1 MIDFTDPIIKK
12 FIESLHRVVERK
24 SQKIASKPYD
34 EYVLE
39 NRILKLFCADKM
51 ITPDECAEKINDLY
65 NIGMNATD
73 IIGVLRV
80 NRLSRQSKRAAL
92 LDWAEETVA
101 AFIRAL
107 DLRRWNGYE
116 NYMTVRNTD
125 ILTSD
130 GERHKIQERLVILML
145 YTKYPVL
152 DGGSDCKA
160 IEKFGNVYM
169 KHFLYDASDFLR
181 SICHN
186 DEVFQPGMTV
196 EEFLINDPDA
206 QSMLIAPRNSI

>member
-12 FIESLHRVVERK
+12 FIESLHRVVEHK

-65 NIGMNATD
+65 NI
-73 IIGVLRV
+73 
-80 NRLSRQSKRAAL
+80 
-92 LDWAEETVA
+92 
-101 AFIRAL
+101 
-107 DLRRWNGYE
+107 
-116 NYMTVRNTD
+116 
-125 ILTSD
+125 
-130 GERHKIQERLVILML
+130 ML

-152 DGGSDCKA
+152 DGGRDCKA